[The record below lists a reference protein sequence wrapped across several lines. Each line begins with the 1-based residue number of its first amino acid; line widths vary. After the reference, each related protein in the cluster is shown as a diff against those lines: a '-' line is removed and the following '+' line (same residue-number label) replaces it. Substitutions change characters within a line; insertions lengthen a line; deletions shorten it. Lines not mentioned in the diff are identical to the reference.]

1 MSRQTAAFVLA
12 VVGGLLIWGL
22 VPLCWMVTA

>member
-1 MSRQTAAFVLA
+1 MSRTAAFVLA